1 MVDELTPVVA
11 PGRTAISGANWI
23 TDMSSVGFASGT
35 ASGTVT
41 SASEDWART
50 TQTLR
55 FDYVRVPGYVIPAA
69 LDVFGLNQFSAVD
82 NVSRTE
88 LYVVATLYNRQEKV
102 HLPIG
107 TSGFTQLQKLTIN
120 PQSTD
125 QYGVSYGTV
134 SGFIMG
140 PQGSVVTTMPYI
152 KQEKWDDLIH
162 TTHEFNQIGTTH
174 GRLNTSA
181 LTWGVGT
188 NLGDPLMWYPSYRQ
202 VWWNFVSI
210 GGQPQHKQ
218 IANYWMDRY
227 SINGGYNTS
236 AEDAWDDEGAGRNRL
251 ISIIESLCDSFTGSN
266 TNQRMAVEQPTN
278 SNGYWWIQDGDR
290 VAQNVYY
297 DTFRHDY
304 T

>member
-1 MVDELTPVVA
+1 MPDELTPVAA

-50 TQTLR
+50 TQTMR
-55 FDYVRVPGYVIPAA
+55 FDYVRYPDRTKEAA
-69 LDVFGLNQFSAVD
+69 IDVFGLTQFSAVD
-82 NVSRTE
+82 NVARTE
-88 LYVVATLYNRQEKV
+88 LYIVATLYNRQEKV

-107 TSGFTQLQKLTIN
+107 TSGFTQLQKLTLN

-162 TTHEFNQIGTTH
+162 TVHEFNQLGTTH
-174 GRLNTSA
+174 GLINVSA
-181 LTWGVGT
+181 LTWDNGT
-188 NLGDPLMWYPSYRQ
+188 NLGDPLPWYPWMRS
-202 VWWNFVSI
+202 VWRHIDFKEN
-210 GGQPQHKQ
+210 PQWKKREQH
-218 IANYWMDRY
+218 WMDDY
-227 SINGGYNTS
+227 SINGAYNTS
-236 AEDAWDDEGAGRNRL
+236 AEDAWDNESAGRDRL
-251 ISIIESLCDSFTGSN
+251 ISIIESLCDSFTGSSQN
-266 TNQRMAVEQPTN
+266 IRMAVAQPTN
-278 SNGYWWIQDGDR
+278 SNGYSWLQKEDR

>member
-1 MVDELTPVVA
+1 MVDTLTPVEA
-11 PGRTAISGANWI
+11 PGRTAISGGGWI
-23 TDMSSVGFASGT
+23 TDMSSLGFASGT

-55 FDYVRVPGYVIPAA
+55 FDYVRAPAYTKPA
-69 LDVFGLNQFSAVD
+69 TLDVFGLTQFSAID
-82 NVSRTE
+82 NVNQTD
-88 LYVVATLYNRQEKV
+88 LYIVGTLYNRQEKV
-102 HLPIG
+102 HLPVG
-107 TSGFTQLQKLTIN
+107 TSGFTQLQKLTLN

-162 TTHEFNQIGTTH
+162 TTHELNQIGTTH
-174 GRLNTSA
+174 GRLNVSA
-181 LTWGVGT
+181 VTWSVGT
-188 NLGDPLMWYPSYRQ
+188 DLGDPLVWYPSYRSA
-202 VWWNFVSI
+202 WWNFVDLF
-210 GGQPQHKQ
+210 GKPQNKRR
-218 IANYWMDRY
+218 ANYWMDRY

-236 AEDAWDDEGAGRNRL
+236 AEDAWDNLDAGRNRL
-251 ISIIESLCDSFTGSN
+251 ISIIQSLCDSFTGSVASS
-266 TNQRMAVEQPTN
+266 RMAVKLPTN
-278 SNGYWWIQDGDR
+278 SNGYGWIQDADR
-290 VAQNVYY
+290 VVQNVYY